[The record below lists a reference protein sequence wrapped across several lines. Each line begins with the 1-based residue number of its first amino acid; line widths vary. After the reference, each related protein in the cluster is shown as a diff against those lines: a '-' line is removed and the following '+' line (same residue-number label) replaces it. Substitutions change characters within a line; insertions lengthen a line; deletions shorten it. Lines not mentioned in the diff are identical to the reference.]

1 MIGVGVIAGLHD
13 REFRGCLGETPTSP
27 PRIASAHP
35 DHRHG
40 ESLAVTDPKRGRDK
54 YLMTSRDHWM
64 LLI

>member
-1 MIGVGVIAGLHD
+1 MIGVGGVAGLHD
-13 REFRGCLGETPTSP
+13 HELRAFPYGIPTSP
-27 PRIASAHP
+27 SDIPSAHP